1 MASVRSAGDANCS
14 LATGQNRTG
23 ARRAPY
29 FAPFSASGA
38 TEPTRFRY
46 TPASDS
52 LEVGTPEDIRLD
64 WVHRRPIGLVTVSE
78 TYFSAANLLE
88 FFLTVP
94 CARFVL
100 RQMPAATRP
109 GQSITHS
116 RRGRHGFGGPPA
128 PSMKFA
134 NAPLYRRLAVLL
146 LACATALG
154 SVARAQDSAT
164 PFKPEE
170 IEALVAPIAL
180 YPDDLLSQVLMA
192 STYPLEVVQAA
203 RWVKAN
209 PNVKG
214 EAAVKA
220 VENQSWD
227 VSVKSLVAF
236 PQVLEPMNEKLDW
249 TQKLGDAFLADQKS
263 VLDAVQRLRKRAE
276 DAGNLTSNE
285 QQKVV
290 VEQEAQQTI
299 IKVVPADP
307 QVIYVPAYNPT
318 VVYGVWGYPAYP
330 PYYWAPPPYYYPGG
344 AFVRGFAWGA
354 GVAASWA
361 IFGGCNWGR
370 GDVNVN
376 VNRAVNIDRN
386 YNRTNITTG
395 GRWQHDASHRK
406 GVAYR
411 DTASREKY
419 GNRVPGAEGRRD
431 YRGREGRVGA
441 GQRTGGDRVGAGQQ
455 RPAAS
460 DRMAA
465 GNRQRTGASDRMASA
480 NRGGGRDN
488 AFSGV
493 GGGGAAQRDFE
504 RGRASNQ
511 SMERQRGSFQGG
523 SRPSGMSRPS
533 GGGFHG
539 GGGRRR

>member
-1 MASVRSAGDANCS
+1 MR
-14 LATGQNRTG
+14 LL
-23 ARRAPY
+23 
-29 FAPFSASGA
+29 FALF
-38 TEPTRFRY
+38 
-46 TPASDS
+46 
-52 LEVGTPEDIRLD
+52 
-64 WVHRRPIGLVTVSE
+64 
-78 TYFSAANLLE
+78 
-88 FFLTVP
+88 
-94 CARFVL
+94 
-100 RQMPAATRP
+100 
-109 GQSITHS
+109 
-116 RRGRHGFGGPPA
+116 
-128 PSMKFA
+128 
-134 NAPLYRRLAVLL
+134 
-146 LACATALG
+146 LACAAALPG
-154 SVARAQDSAT
+154 IAPAQDQST

-214 EAAVKA
+214 DAAVKA
-220 VENQSWD
+220 VENQNWD

-263 VLDAVQRLRKRAE
+263 VLDAVQRLRQQADR
-276 DAGNLTSNE
+276 AGNLRSNE

-318 VVYGVWGYPAYP
+318 IVYGAWAYPAYP

-361 IFGGCNWGR
+361 IFGNCNWGR

-386 YNRTNITTG
+386 YNRTNISTG
-395 GRWQHDASHRK
+395 GKWQHDASHRK

-411 DTASREKY
+411 DTASRERYNK
-419 GNRVPGAEGRRD
+419 GVGGAEGRRD
-431 YRGREGRVGA
+431 YRGREGGA
-441 GQRTGGDRVGAGQQ
+441 GQRPGGDRASAGQRPGGDRASAGQRPGGDRVGAG
-455 RPAAS
+455 
-460 DRMAA
+460 D
-465 GNRQRTGASDRMASA
+465 RQRAGTSDRMAST
-480 NRGGGRDN
+480 NRGGGREN

-493 GGGGAAQRDFE
+493 GGGGGSQRDFD
-504 RGRASNQ
+504 RGRTSNQ
-511 SMERQRGSFQGG
+511 SMASHRGGSREG

-533 GGGFHG
+533 GGGARG
-539 GGGRRR
+539 GGARGGRR

>member
-1 MASVRSAGDANCS
+1 MKSSCVS
-14 LATGQNRTG
+14 L
-23 ARRAPY
+23 
-29 FAPFSASGA
+29 
-38 TEPTRFRY
+38 
-46 TPASDS
+46 
-52 LEVGTPEDIRLD
+52 
-64 WVHRRPIGLVTVSE
+64 
-78 TYFSAANLLE
+78 
-88 FFLTVP
+88 
-94 CARFVL
+94 L
-100 RQMPAATRP
+100 RC
-109 GQSITHS
+109 
-116 RRGRHGFGGPPA
+116 
-128 PSMKFA
+128 
-134 NAPLYRRLAVLL
+134 LAVLL
-146 LACATALG
+146 LACATLLG
-154 SVARAQDSAT
+154 GTAQAQQGPS

-214 EAAVKA
+214 DAAVKA
-220 VENQSWD
+220 VESQSWD

-236 PQVLEPMNEKLDW
+236 PQVLEPMSEKLDW

-276 DAGNLTSNE
+276 DAGNLKSNE
-285 QQKVV
+285 QQKVIV
-290 VEQEAQQTI
+290 QQEAQQTI
-299 IKVVPADP
+299 IQVVPADP

-361 IFGGCNWGR
+361 IFGNCNWRG

-386 YNRTNITTG
+386 YNRTNVRTG

-411 DTASREKY
+411 DTASRERY
-419 GNRVPGAEGRRD
+419 GSRVPGAEGRRD
-431 YRGREGRVGA
+431 YRGRESGIGA
-441 GQRTGGDRVGAGQQ
+441 GQRPGGDRVGAGQ
-455 RPAAS
+455 RPGGDRMTTS
-460 DRMAA
+460 DRQRAA
-465 GNRQRTGASDRMASA
+465 ASDRMASA

-493 GGGGAAQRDFE
+493 GGGSAAQRDLD
-504 RGRASNQ
+504 RGRASNR